1 MATVR
6 TLLAGDT
13 TKPNPFTVTIVANP
27 ALEMPIDSGVFS
39 RDPILDDENGFD
51 VAAGRIIDALFG
63 RLPGQRE
70 NIFSDLDLAQ
80 AVRIV
85 SIFDATLTPNTANAL
100 AGHAKSVPGQLEAR
114 RTRTQPF
121 LTRFGFTTDVNYAV
135 SASATH
141 RRASAWYTTDD
152 ESSPGTPFTLH
163 GESKNHRT
171 RCLIPGSIA
180 IHQDTE
186 LLDALHEFQHAI
198 SSYDNGKIV
207 DLYTNSPA
215 AVNSRRGR
223 PIPNVF
229 GTYNG
234 TTFNTD
240 MPRDSIGYG
249 PLWRSFHCEHIA
261 PAELLLMDDYRLTR
275 PPSVPIQCQ
284 NDLITRQFV
293 IDRMRVKV
301 NR

>member
-1 MATVR
+1 MATIR

-13 TKPNPFTVTIVANP
+13 TKPDPFTITIVANP
-27 ALEMPIDSGVFS
+27 ALETPIRSGVFV
-39 RDPILDDENGFD
+39 RDPILDDEPGFD
-51 VAAGRIIDALFG
+51 IAAGKIVDALFG

-70 NIFSDLDLAQ
+70 NIFSDPALAL

-85 SIFDATLTPNTANAL
+85 SIFDASLPPSAANAL
-100 AGHAKSVPGQLEAR
+100 AAHGTSVLGQLEAR
-114 RTRTQPF
+114 RTATQPF

-135 SASATH
+135 SASSTH

-152 ESSPGTPFTLH
+152 QTSPGVPFTVH
-163 GESKNHRT
+163 GESMNHRA

-180 IHQDTE
+180 IHRDTE

-223 PIPNVF
+223 PIPSVF

-240 MPRDSIGYG
+240 MARDSIGYG

-261 PAELLLMDDYRLTR
+261 PPELLLMDDYRLTR
-275 PPSVPIQCQ
+275 PPAVPIQCQ